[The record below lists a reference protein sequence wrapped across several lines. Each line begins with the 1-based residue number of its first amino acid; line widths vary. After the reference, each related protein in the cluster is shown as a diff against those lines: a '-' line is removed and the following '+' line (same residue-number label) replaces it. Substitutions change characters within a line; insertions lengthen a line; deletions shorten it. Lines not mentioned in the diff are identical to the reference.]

1 MEGPRRA
8 RGLFLILTLVKLP
21 ALGRRGS
28 LAARNVPRNPENSFG
43 GRGGRGE
50 LVSTL
55 TRSVFIKF
63 ETDKTVASRT
73 KDP

>member
-28 LAARNVPRNPENSFG
+28 LAAPNVPRNPENLL
-43 GRGGRGE
+43 RRRE
-50 LVSTL
+50 PASTL
-55 TRSVFIKF
+55 TRSVFIKLGTRKIRN
-63 ETDKTVASRT
+63 E
-73 KDP
+73 